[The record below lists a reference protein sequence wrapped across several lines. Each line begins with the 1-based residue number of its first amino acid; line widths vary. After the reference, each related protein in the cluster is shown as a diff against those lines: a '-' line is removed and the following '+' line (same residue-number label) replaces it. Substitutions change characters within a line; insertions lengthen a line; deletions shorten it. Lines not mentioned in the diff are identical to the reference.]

1 VYEKALALNDR
12 DYRVWANLASAY
24 YLTGQRDSARKRF
37 ERTIELAEA
46 QRSLNPKDATVLS
59 ELADYYS
66 MVGKNAEALT
76 LIQASLSLAPEDLE
90 VIARAVDIYEM
101 VGQRGEAI
109 VWMGKGLKRGILK
122 EEFENDPDLKGL
134 RGDRRYQELI
144 KR

>member
-1 VYEKALALNDR
+1 MPREKQFSSAIPVYEKALALNDR

-76 LIQASLSLAPEDLE
+76 LIQASCLLLLKISSN
-90 VIARAVDIYEM
+90 RASSGY
-101 VGQRGEAI
+101 
-109 VWMGKGLKRGILK
+109 L
-122 EEFENDPDLKGL
+122 
-134 RGDRRYQELI
+134 
-144 KR
+144 